1 LTEAGIPPAG
11 GDAGGDPEAKTAAP
25 IKAAGVGRVDK
36 PWGYE
41 LRWAI
46 TDRYL
51 GKLIHVSR
59 GHALSLQYHV
69 QKDESIYIASGE
81 LNLVLENADGVIEN
95 HRLLPGMSAR
105 VRPGRRH
112 RFEAIEDTDL
122 FEVSSPEID
131 DVVRLED
138 RYGREG
144 TSAS

>member
-1 LTEAGIPPAG
+1 MSNDTATSPVAPAG
-11 GDAGGDPEAKTAAP
+11 AA
-25 IKAAGVGRVDK
+25 RVDK

-51 GKLIHVSR
+51 GKLIHVNA
-59 GHALSLQYHV
+59 GHKLSLQYHV
-69 QKDESIYIASGE
+69 QKDESIFIQSGV
-81 LNLVLENADGVIEN
+81 LDLVLEDEHGTVNT
-95 HRLLPGMSAR
+95 HRMTAGMSAR

-112 RFEAIEDTDL
+112 RFVAVEDADL

-138 RYGREG
+138 SYGREG
-144 TSAS
+144 TSDA